1 MRELPEFATR
11 DFMNLVQQELD
22 CWTTI
27 HFRGLQDRVSAGTC
41 GAVDHDVEIVPGRL
55 TDGHIDLSPWSLNG
69 PTEVQED

>member
-1 MRELPEFATR
+1 
-11 DFMNLVQQELD
+11 MNLVQQVRE

-27 HFRGLQDRVSAGTC
+27 HLSGLQDRVSTLTC